1 MPALLPTFDPKS
13 LNGSPTD
20 RLQYGREAVSATT
33 AVSVRKKYEVFIL
46 PFPDS
51 SRVTNVRE
59 AACTARS
66 IKFSAPAGGYTGF
79 EFDDGG
85 FRYLAKRMFGSFW
98 LEKSFW

>member
-1 MPALLPTFDPKS
+1 MPALLPTLEPKS
-13 LNGSPTD
+13 LNGSPTE

-33 AVSVRKKYEVFIL
+33 AVRVRKKYEEFIL

-66 IKFSAPAGGYTGF
+66 IKFSLPAGGYAGF
-79 EFDDGG
+79 
-85 FRYLAKRMFGSFW
+85 
-98 LEKSFW
+98 